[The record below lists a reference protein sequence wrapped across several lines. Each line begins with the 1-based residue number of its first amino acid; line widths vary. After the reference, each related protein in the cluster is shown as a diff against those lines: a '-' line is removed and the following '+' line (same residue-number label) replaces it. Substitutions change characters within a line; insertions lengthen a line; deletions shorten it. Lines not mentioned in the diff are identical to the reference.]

1 MAWNPFRHFWLKFAA
16 LGLGTLL
23 WITISGQQVERSI
36 VVQLQFRNI
45 PASLELTG
53 DPPHT
58 IDVRLRGA
66 SGQFSQLAPSDV
78 VATVDLTDTK
88 PGPRIFPLTVD
99 HVSVPLGIEVM
110 SVEPATIRLN
120 LERSSSVEVAVS
132 PTIDGDPAPGYEIG
146 EVVSDPKTVWVVG
159 PESRLNEK
167 TAAVTE
173 RISVEGAT
181 GTITDI
187 VSMGASDS
195 SVRLREPRPAKV
207 TIKIVPAEPTRFSGR
222 PISFRNLMPGRTATT
237 DPATVT
243 VSVRA
248 RRDLLS
254 SLRDEALAPY
264 VDLGGLAP
272 GRYNLP
278 VHVDARG
285 EYVVGAIDPSLVSVR
300 IR

>member
-45 PASLELTG
+45 PASLEMTG
-53 DPPHT
+53 DTPHT

-99 HVSVPLGIEVM
+99 HVSVPLGIEVK

-146 EVVSDPKTVWVVG
+146 EIVSDPKTVWVVG
-159 PESRLNEK
+159 PESR
-167 TAAVTE
+167 
-173 RISVEGAT
+173 S
-181 GTITDI
+181 
-187 VSMGASDS
+187 
-195 SVRLREPRPAKV
+195 
-207 TIKIVPAEPTRFSGR
+207 
-222 PISFRNLMPGRTATT
+222 PG
-237 DPATVT
+237 
-243 VSVRA
+243 
-248 RRDLLS
+248 
-254 SLRDEALAPY
+254 
-264 VDLGGLAP
+264 
-272 GRYNLP
+272 
-278 VHVDARG
+278 
-285 EYVVGAIDPSLVSVR
+285 
-300 IR
+300 